1 MWPSL
6 SVTLWWK
13 MWRDGR
19 YLAKTR
25 KLNNFNGSIIE
36 DMRSYFKLPFK
47 RDPDCIIIHVG
58 LNDFRSSQD
67 PESIAKKT

>member
-1 MWPSL
+1 
-6 SVTLWWK
+6 
-13 MWRDGR
+13 
-19 YLAKTR
+19 
-25 KLNNFNGSIIE
+25 
-36 DMRSYFKLPFK
+36 MRSYFKLPFK